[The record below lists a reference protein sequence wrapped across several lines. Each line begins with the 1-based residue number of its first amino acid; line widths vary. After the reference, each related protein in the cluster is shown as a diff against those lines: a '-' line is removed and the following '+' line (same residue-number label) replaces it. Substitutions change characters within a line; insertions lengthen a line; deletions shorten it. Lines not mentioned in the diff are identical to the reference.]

1 MFSTVLSLHG
11 HLYIYFR
18 NWLQILRPHVA
29 REHYFF
35 KGTDKH
41 SLLKHLEHFIKSV
54 PVVPAKFAGPIPAGT
69 TGTKWTSRPVCPSR
83 CTPSYDANSFS
94 MVQVLTC
101 LHFNI
106 HSFHRR
112 TSYNLGM
119 YLHNRGRYS
128 SKISIFPTTF
138 FRCPISSRFFF
149 MFFYLGFDLE
159 TRVPYSSSSLDMM
172 ALNFDWIYLWF
183 FG

>member
-1 MFSTVLSLHG
+1 MTLHMFSTVLSLHG
-11 HLYIYFR
+11 HLFIYFR

-69 TGTKWTSRPVCPSR
+69 TGTKWTPRPVCPSR

-94 MVQVLTC
+94 MVQVLIC
-101 LHFNI
+101 LYFNI
-106 HSFHRR
+106 HSFRRR
-112 TSYNLGM
+112 TSYLV
-119 YLHNRGRYS
+119 LEFK
-128 SKISIFPTTF
+128 KIKN
-138 FRCPISSRFFF
+138 
-149 MFFYLGFDLE
+149 M
-159 TRVPYSSSSLDMM
+159 
-172 ALNFDWIYLWF
+172 NFDIQKLTLKRNKHLNLLF
-183 FG
+183 